1 MKQFNLNKNEKILS
15 SQKGSKQYIVMH
27 SIITIAMAVIAIVLI
42 SNISNIGQ
50 IYDAIGKA
58 IFITLSITLF
68 CLYLNEIIKTVT
80 TRVILT
86 DQRLVYMQSGINA
99 KNVEIPVNQIKDL
112 YYQKD
117 SIIDDDS
124 TGEITVIK
132 KNDFYEELPNVKNA
146 FDIEKNFTQHIV
158 NQALN
163 ENK

>member
-117 SIIDDDS
+117 SIIDDVS
-124 TGEITVIK
+124 GEITVIK

-146 FDIEKNFTQHIV
+146 FDIEKKFTQLV
-158 NQALN
+158 NKTH
-163 ENK
+163 E

>member
-1 MKQFNLNKNEKILS
+1 MKQFNLNKDENILS
-15 SQKGSKQYIVMH
+15 SQKGSKQFIVTLF
-27 SIITIAMAVIAIVLI
+27 INTIAMAVFAIVLI
-42 SNISNIGQ
+42 SNIYNIDQ

-68 CLYLNEIIKTVT
+68 CLFLNEIIKRVT

-117 SIIDDDS
+117 SIFDDVS
-124 TGEITVIK
+124 GEITVIK
-132 KNDFYEELPNVKNA
+132 KNDFYEELSDIENA
-146 FDIEKNFTQHIV
+146 FDIEKKFTQYIV
-158 NQALN
+158 NKTLN
-163 ENK
+163 NK

>member
-1 MKQFNLNKNEKILS
+1 MKQFNLNKDEKILS
-15 SQKGSKQYIVMH
+15 SQKGSKQFIVTLF
-27 SIITIAMAVIAIVLI
+27 INTIAMAVFAIVLI
-42 SNISNIGQ
+42 SNIYNIDQ

-68 CLYLNEIIKTVT
+68 CLFLNEIIKRVT

-86 DQRLVYMQSGINA
+86 DQRFVYMQSGINA

-117 SIIDDDS
+117 SIFDDVS
-124 TGEITVIK
+124 GEITVIK
-132 KNDFYEELPNVKNA
+132 KNDFYEELPDIENA

-158 NQALN
+158 NKALN
-163 ENK
+163 NK